1 MFAELVEDFKKQTW
15 QIQLAF
21 FLFCAG
27 KLLTFAVAIT
37 MWINPPVAAGL
48 LALDGICITVCI
60 FLCIHQML
68 DSIFDFAEEVLL
80 SYTIY

>member
-1 MFAELVEDFKKQTW
+1 MLTELVEDFKNQPW
-15 QIQLAF
+15 QVQLAF

-37 MWINPPVAAGL
+37 MWISPFFAAGL
-48 LALDGICITVCI
+48 LALDGFCITVCI

-68 DSIFDFAEEVLL
+68 DSIFDCLTEITLD
-80 SYTIY
+80 Y